1 MCEKKNEGHSD
12 ASIFDK
18 WKIKVTRVKHR
29 LKTLCFTKCKIT
41 NYTVIQQKCDNF
53 TVFKY

>member
-29 LKTLCFTKCKIT
+29 FKTLCFTKCKIT